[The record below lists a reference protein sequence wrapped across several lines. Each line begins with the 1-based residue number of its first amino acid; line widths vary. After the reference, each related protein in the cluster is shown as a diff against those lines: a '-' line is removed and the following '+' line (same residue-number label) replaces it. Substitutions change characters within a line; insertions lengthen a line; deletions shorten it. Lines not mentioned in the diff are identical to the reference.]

1 MVVDYNGVNGQ
12 YHHGIKNGRI
22 HMYLQE
28 VLGQHIYEERLREA
42 QQYRVLS
49 QVRALR
55 RAQRRLGR
63 AQRQMSRARAR
74 TGRIQLALEAET

>member
-22 HMYLQE
+22 HMFRQE
-28 VLGQHIYEERLREA
+28 VLGQNIYEERLREA
-42 QQYRVLS
+42 QRYRVLS

-55 RAQRRLGR
+55 RAQRRLVR

>member
-28 VLGQHIYEERLREA
+28 VLGQLIYEERLREA
-42 QQYRVLS
+42 QRDRVLS

-55 RAQRRLGR
+55 RAQRRLVR